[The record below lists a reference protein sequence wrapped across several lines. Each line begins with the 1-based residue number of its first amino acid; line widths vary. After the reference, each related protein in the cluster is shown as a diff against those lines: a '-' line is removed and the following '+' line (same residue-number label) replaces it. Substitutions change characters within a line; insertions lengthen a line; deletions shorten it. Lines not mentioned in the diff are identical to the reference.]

1 MKSGVKSISGGGAEM
16 PEGSKKILLAVLEQA
31 VFGIW
36 ITLFQW
42 LQQFIWSV
50 RLLRSLKK

>member
-36 ITLFQW
+36 ITLF
-42 LQQFIWSV
+42 LSV
-50 RLLRSLKK
+50 TSAIYLVSKIVKIP